1 MTVLIKCLSSTYLEH
16 INLTGCSVSDE
27 QACLLFAAVRNRPPK
42 FLSATSDTH
51 THTRTHATTHITRH
65 THTHTTHN
73 TQHTHTH
80 DTPQLAENQT
90 VGSLNLSHNH
100 ISRPSVEHIAQFLYV
115 CLSPFPHN
123 PDTAS
128 L

>member
-42 FLSATSDTH
+42 FLSAKSDTR
-51 THTRTHATTHITRH
+51 TTRTHARH
-65 THTHTTHN
+65 THG
-73 TQHTHTH
+73 
-80 DTPQLAENQT
+80 TPQLAENQT

-100 ISRPSVEHIAQFLYV
+100 ISRPSVEHIAQFLCV
-115 CLSPFPHN
+115 CLSFFP
-123 PDTAS
+123 PP
-128 L
+128 LP